1 MSHTPKTDVCRI
13 CERNISSKKYE
24 KLQNCVYLKQELNRF
39 VLGKGLFTSIKG
51 HLSLTKRQVDNPEG
65 QVKVALLINLRSP
78 DTLSFWNILAPV
90 MALEYK
96 SSMGGTGIMDH
107 AVSMVLWIL
116 TS

>member
-51 HLSLTKRQVDNPEG
+51 HHSLTKRQVDNPEG

-78 DTLSFWNILAPV
+78 DTLSF
-90 MALEYK
+90 
-96 SSMGGTGIMDH
+96 
-107 AVSMVLWIL
+107 
-116 TS
+116 

>member
-1 MSHTPKTDVCRI
+1 MYAEYVKEIFQAKSMKNYKIVFI
-13 CERNISSKKYE
+13 WN
-24 KLQNCVYLKQELNRF
+24 KQLNRF

-51 HLSLTKRQVDNPEG
+51 HHSLTKRQVDNPEG

-90 MALEYK
+90 IALEYK